1 MFKVFYNIGLDW
13 PAKLLIHL
21 RGQVV
26 FSDKL
31 LGEGIWVRVRIDSK
45 QVLVVADGDLHVK
58 ACGLADWH
66 TTTDILLIVAILG
79 FKWLHIGTLCVC
91 QCAEIARVQEV
102 EFLMELIL
110 EGSANLLGSGGD
122 DGLLGASEVDRMHLW
137 CEKHLV
143 MVSFIFDI
151 ISVLVNLESF
161 SLAMSLLVKLIPFVA
176 TWARD
181 TTLLE
186 LAVRLALAGES
197 SRLECTFT
205 VLRVVDVLL
214 SLFMLTLLLILLAA
228 IN

>member
-1 MFKVFYNIGLDW
+1 M
-13 PAKLLIHL
+13 
-21 RGQVV
+21 
-26 FSDKL
+26 
-31 LGEGIWVRVRIDSK
+31 
-45 QVLVVADGDLHVK
+45 
-58 ACGLADWH
+58 
-66 TTTDILLIVAILG
+66 
-79 FKWLHIGTLCVC
+79 HIGTLCVC

-176 TWARD
+176 T
-181 TTLLE
+181 
-186 LAVRLALAGES
+186 
-197 SRLECTFT
+197 
-205 VLRVVDVLL
+205 
-214 SLFMLTLLLILLAA
+214 
-228 IN
+228 